1 LAQNRYAAR
10 AMRKAYALFGKPI
23 WIEGY
28 PRNDVLANGD
38 ARAALRTL
46 GIGDDE
52 RVLLYAPTRR
62 DDRVAVVDSVDAD
75 APAAAAAPVVLVR
88 GQSGTLHPGRDAA
101 GARVIDV
108 TGYPD
113 TALLLLAAD
122 ALSTD
127 YSSVMFDF
135 SATGKPMY
143 FLVPDIE

>member
-1 LAQNRYAAR
+1 
-10 AMRKAYALFGKPI
+10 MRKAYAFFGKPI

-38 ARAALRTL
+38 ARAVRRSL

-52 RVLLYAPTRR
+52 RVLLYAPTWR
-62 DDRVAVVDSVDAD
+62 DDRVEMVDFVDAE
-75 APAAAAAPVVLVR
+75 ALAAAADAVVLVR
-88 GQSGTLHPGRDAA
+88 GHSRTLHPGRDAA

-122 ALSTD
+122 ALITD
-127 YSSVMFDF
+127 YSSVM
-135 SATGKPMY
+135 
-143 FLVPDIE
+143 